1 MTQTHSNQRSRR
13 TLVLAYV
20 FPPAGGAGVQR
31 VTKFVKYLPEFGWDC
46 SVLTVANPSVPVF
59 DDSLADEIPEG
70 TVVRRARTLEPGY
83 ALKNVVSAGA
93 ASESQQ
99 QPGLLSRTKRWLKQT
114 VRNAGNAILQPDAQI
129 LWYPAAVKE
138 GMNLLAEQPHD
149 AIFVTAPPFSAFV
162 IGAELSRRSGLPLV
176 IDYRDEWG
184 ISNRY
189 QENRQKSGLSHWLQ
203 NRMQRRVLRQASAI
217 VATTR
222 RSTESVAETAS
233 AAGTSPK
240 VTAIYNGYDAA
251 DIGLPALP
259 DNREAAADRKLR
271 LAYVGTL
278 WNLTSIEPI
287 VAALLRLEETSPE
300 IAERIE
306 LVVAGRV
313 TAEQG
318 AILDRLLATSCSVTR
333 EGYVDHARA
342 IEIMRSAD
350 AQCLLLSDVAEAER
364 VVPAK
369 TFEYLA
375 LQRPIL
381 SIVPTGEV
389 SEILA
394 DCPFAASF
402 TPDDVAGIAR
412 YLERRVEAECL
423 AGLPADEPQ
432 SLPTADWSVSRFER
446 RHLTGELADVL
457 NSVCGLAPSRAS
469 EAAATPE
476 TLAPAESTE
485 VQPTSED
492 TLSLATAGTGG
503 SS

>member
-1 MTQTHSNQRSRR
+1 MTQTHSNQRTRR
-13 TLVLAYV
+13 ALVVAYV

-31 VTKFVKYLPEFGWDC
+31 VTKFVKYLPEFGWEC

-59 DDSLADEIPEG
+59 DESLAEEIPQG
-70 TVVRRARTLEPGY
+70 TLVRRVRTLEPGY

-93 ASESQQ
+93 TSDGPQRS
-99 QPGLLSRTKRWLKQT
+99 GLLSTAKRWLKQT
-114 VRNAGNAILQPDAQI
+114 VRNTGNAILQPDAQI
-129 LWYPAAVKE
+129 LWYPAGVRE
-138 GMNLLAEQPHD
+138 GMKLLADQPHD

-162 IGAELSRRSGLPLV
+162 IGAALSRRSGLPLV
-176 IDYRDEWG
+176 VDYRDEWG

-203 NRMQRRVLRQASAI
+203 NRMQRRVLRQASAV

-222 RSTESVAETAS
+222 RSAESVARTATD
-233 AAGTSPK
+233 AGSTPQ

-251 DIGLPALP
+251 DIGPGEAFEQ
-259 DNREAAADRKLR
+259 RESTADRRLR

-278 WNLTSIEPI
+278 WNLTSIEPV
-287 VAALLRLEETSPE
+287 VAALLRLSETSPE
-300 IAERIE
+300 IAARIE

-313 TAEQG
+313 TAEQH
-318 AILDRLLATSCSVTR
+318 AILDRLQPTPCSVTR

-350 AQCLLLSDVAEAER
+350 AQCLLLSDVSEAER

-381 SIVPTGEV
+381 SIVPDGEV

-394 DCPFAASF
+394 DCPFATAF
-402 TPDDVAGIAR
+402 RPDEIAAIAG

-423 AGLPADEPQ
+423 AGLPVDNSPG
-432 SLPTADWSVSRFER
+432 SADWSVSRFER

-457 NSVCGLAPSRAS
+457 NSVCEIDSTSRAS
-469 EAAATPE
+469 IGAAPETHIAAERVESQIEHAAT
-476 TLAPAESTE
+476 T
-485 VQPTSED
+485 V
-492 TLSLATAGTGG
+492 LATAGTGG

>member
-13 TLVLAYV
+13 TLVVAYV

-31 VTKFVKYLPEFGWDC
+31 VTKFVKYLPDFGWNC

-59 DDSLADEIPEG
+59 DDSLANEIPEE
-70 TVVRRARTLEPGY
+70 TVVRRARTMEPGY

-93 ASESQQ
+93 ASDSQQ
-99 QPGLLSRTKRWLKQT
+99 EPGFLAKAKRCLKQT

-129 LWYPAAVKE
+129 LWYPAAIKE
-138 GMNLLAEQPHD
+138 GMQLLAEQPHD

-176 IDYRDEWG
+176 VDYRDEWG

-203 NRMQRRVLRQASAI
+203 NRMQRRVLRQASAV

-222 RSTESVAETAS
+222 RSAESVAHTAA
-233 AAGTSPK
+233 AAGCSPR
-240 VTAIYNGYDAA
+240 VTAIYNGFDAA
-251 DIGLPALP
+251 DIGPATP
-259 DNREAAADRKLR
+259 GDHREAGFDRKLR

-278 WNLTSIEPI
+278 WNLTSIEPV
-287 VAALLRLEETSPE
+287 VAALLRLSETAPE
-300 IAERIE
+300 IAARIE
-306 LVVAGRV
+306 LVVAGRI
-313 TAEQG
+313 TAEQDS
-318 AILDRLLATSCSVTR
+318 ILDRLQATSCSVTR

-342 IEIMRSAD
+342 IEIMHSAD
-350 AQCLLLSDVAEAER
+350 AQCLLLSDVAEADR

-375 LQRPIL
+375 LQRPII
-381 SIVPTGEV
+381 SIVPKGEV

-394 DCPFAASF
+394 GCPFATSF
-402 TPDDVAGIAR
+402 TPDDVGGIAR
-412 YLERRVEAECL
+412 YLERRVETECL
-423 AGLPADEPQ
+423 AGLPANEPQ
-432 SLPTADWSVSRFER
+432 SPLTVDWSVSRFER
-446 RHLTGELADVL
+446 RHLTGELAEVL
-457 NSVCGLAPSRAS
+457 NSACGFAPNTSS
-469 EAAATPE
+469 ETTTSAEPTE
-476 TLAPAESTE
+476 SDTTTL
-485 VQPTSED
+485 
-492 TLSLATAGTGG
+492 LATVGTGG

>member
-1 MTQTHSNQRSRR
+1 M
-13 TLVLAYV
+13 VAYV

-31 VTKFVKYLPEFGWDC
+31 VTKFVKYLPEFGWEC

-59 DDSLADEIPEG
+59 DETLLSEIPEQ
-70 TVVRRARTLEPGY
+70 TLVRRARTFEPGY

-93 ASESQQ
+93 NTAGQKRS
-99 QPGLLSRTKRWLKQT
+99 GLLSLSTGWLKHT
-114 VRNAGNAILQPDAQI
+114 IRNIGNAILQPDAQI
-129 LWYPAAVKE
+129 LWYPTAIRT
-138 GMNLLAEQPHD
+138 GLRLLAEQQHD

-189 QENRQKSGLSHWLQ
+189 QENRQKSGVSHWLQ
-203 NRMQRRVLRQASAI
+203 GRMQRRVLRQTSA
-217 VATTR
+217 VAATTR
-222 RSTESVAETAS
+222 RSADSLRKIARAANSS
-233 AAGTSPK
+233 ATVVP
-240 VTAIYNGYDAA
+240 IYNGFDAA
-251 DIGLPALP
+251 DC
-259 DNREAAADRKLR
+259 ADSMRSASSQHDESTRDRLR

-287 VAALLRLEETSPE
+287 VAVLLHLTETTPE

-306 LVVAGRV
+306 LVVAGRR
-313 TAEQG
+313 TAEQD
-318 AILDRLLATSCSVTR
+318 AILDRLNGTPCRLLR

-350 AQCLLLSDVAEAER
+350 AQCLLLSDVSEAER

-381 SIVPTGEV
+381 SVVPPGEV
-389 SEILA
+389 SEILS

-402 TPDDVAGIAR
+402 VPGDVAGIAA
-412 YLERRVEAECL
+412 YLQRRVETECL
-423 AGLPADEPQ
+423 AGLPLNDFGSVADCFDTVNDN
-432 SLPTADWSVSRFER
+432 SKWSATRFER
-446 RHLTGELADVL
+446 RQLTRELADIL
-457 NSVCGLAPSRAS
+457 NAVCGFPAAVAQPSPPSTDEMVEYETAS
-469 EAAATPE
+469 PLTP
-476 TLAPAESTE
+476 
-485 VQPTSED
+485 V
-492 TLSLATAGTGG
+492 GTGG
-503 SS
+503 AP

>member
-1 MTQTHSNQRSRR
+1 MTQTHSNQRTRR
-13 TLVLAYV
+13 ALVVAYV

-31 VTKFVKYLPEFGWDC
+31 VTKFVKYLPEFGWEC

-59 DDSLADEIPEG
+59 DDSLADEIPES
-70 TVVRRARTLEPGY
+70 TIIRRARTLEPGY

-93 ASESQQ
+93 ASASQQ
-99 QPGLLSRTKRWLKQT
+99 QPGLLSKAKRCLKQT
-114 VRNAGNAILQPDAQI
+114 VRIAGNAILQPDAQI

-162 IGAELSRRSGLPLV
+162 IGAELSRRSSLPLV

-203 NRMQRRVLRQASAI
+203 NRMQRRVLRQATAI

-222 RSTESVAETAS
+222 RSAESVAHTAA
-233 AAGTSPK
+233 AAGSSPQ

-251 DIGLPALP
+251 DISPATACG
-259 DNREAAADRKLR
+259 NEEAAADRKLR

-278 WNLTSIEPI
+278 WNLTSIEPV
-287 VAALLRLEETSPE
+287 VAALLRLSEAAPE
-300 IAERIE
+300 IAARIE

-313 TAEQG
+313 TAEQD
-318 AILDRLLATSCSVTR
+318 AILDRLQATSCGVTR

-350 AQCLLLSDVAEAER
+350 AQCLLLSDVTEAER

-381 SIVPTGEV
+381 SIVPQGEV

-394 DCPFAASF
+394 GCPFAASF
-402 TPDDVAGIAR
+402 TPDDVTGIAR

-423 AGLPADEPQ
+423 AGLHADEPQ
-432 SLPTADWSVSRFER
+432 SLLTSDWSVSRFER
-446 RHLTGELADVL
+446 RHLTEELANIL
-457 NSVCGLAPSRAS
+457 NSACGFAPSISPDADK
-469 EAAATPE
+469 APE
-476 TLAPAESTE
+476 TIGSAEQTESASANVLAA
-485 VQPTSED
+485 V
-492 TLSLATAGTGG
+492 GTGG